1 MVKKMDKNLF
11 IKNRKKIFNLMDDN
25 SLMVI
30 FSRRLKEDSITNDK
44 YDVNRNYF
52 YLSGVFEYEN
62 IVVLVKEN
70 NKCHEMIFINPYD
83 EFKAKWV
90 GASLSKEEIN

>member
-11 IKNRKKIFNLMDDN
+11 IKNRKKIFSLMEDN

-52 YLSGVFEYEN
+52 YFV
-62 IVVLVKEN
+62 IT
-70 NKCHEMIFINPYD
+70 
-83 EFKAKWV
+83 
-90 GASLSKEEIN
+90 